1 MLALSASEC
10 KLSARG
16 IEPVDRR
23 YRAPMAEMHDATEEY
38 LETILELEEEGI
50 VPIRARL
57 VERLGV
63 SAPAVS
69 EHVNRLVDGGYTEL
83 MDDRSLRLTDKGRQ
97 LATTIVRRHRL
108 AERLLVDIIGLE
120 WEKVH
125 READRW
131 EHAISADVEE
141 KLVALLGDPGT
152 CPHGNPIPG
161 SANRADVSDHVL
173 LSDASP
179 GPVTVVRISEK
190 IELDDDALGLLAGA
204 QLIPG
209 NDAHVVAV
217 GASGVTVTTPTG
229 DQLVPSAVAHL
240 MWVTAR

>member
-1 MLALSASEC
+1 MEAAFLEQELIPRLKS
-10 KLSARG
+10 RG
-16 IEPVDRR
+16 I
-23 YRAPMAEMHDATEEY
+23 
-38 LETILELEEEGI
+38 
-50 VPIRARL
+50 
-57 VERLGV
+57 GV
-63 SAPAVS
+63 WYSPEAIQ
-69 EHVNRLVDGGYTEL
+69 T
-83 MDDRSLRLTDKGRQ
+83 
-97 LATTIVRRHRL
+97 
-108 AERLLVDIIGLE
+108 
-120 WEKVH
+120 
-125 READRW
+125 ADRW

-209 NDAHVVAV
+209 HDVQIVHV

-240 MWVTAR
+240 MWVTTASGPRGD